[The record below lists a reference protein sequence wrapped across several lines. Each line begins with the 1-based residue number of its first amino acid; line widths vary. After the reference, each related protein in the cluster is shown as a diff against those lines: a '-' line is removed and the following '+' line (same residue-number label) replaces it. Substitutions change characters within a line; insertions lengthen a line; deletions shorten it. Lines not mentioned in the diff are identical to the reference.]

1 MLDLK
6 KLRETPEIF
15 KAGVAAK
22 SPKSA
27 EMIDQILELDKDRR
41 KWVAEVEALKA
52 ERNKA
57 NDQIAAAK
65 KAGKPAEDVLAAMKA
80 SSQKIKEI
88 DLKVGYVDSK
98 IASILAIIPNIP
110 HKDVPVAAGVTGNKV
125 VKTWGEPKK
134 LSFAGKD
141 HLDLANALGWIS
153 MEIGAKITGAGFP
166 VYFGEGARLQRALIN
181 LMLDTHT
188 QKHGYKESWAPAIVN
203 RASMI
208 GTGQVPKMEEDM
220 YSLYE
225 PETEKKHG
233 DFFLIPT
240 AEVPITNFFRD
251 DTLTEEQ
258 LPILMTGY
266 TPCFR
271 REAGTYGKDTRGLS
285 RVHQFDKVEL
295 VKIAHPD
302 HSEKELETLLA
313 NAEAILQALELPYR
327 VLLLGSGD
335 MSFSAAKCYDLEV
348 WAPVSQKWF
357 EVSSCSLFGDF
368 QARRANIRFRRKESG
383 KIDFCHTLNGSG
395 LALPRIVLALLEN
408 FQTADGKILFPKALQ
423 RYFSC

>member
-6 KLRETPEIF
+6 KLREAPDIY
-15 KAGVAAK
+15 KAGVASK
-22 SPKSA
+22 SPKAA

-65 KAGKPAEDVLAAMKA
+65 RSGQPADAILTAMKEA
-80 SSQKIKEI
+80 SQKIKEF
-88 DLKVGYVDSK
+88 DQRVGEVDSK
-98 IASILAIIPNIP
+98 IASILSNVPNIP
-110 HKDVPVAAGVTGNKV
+110 HKDVPVAPGATGNKV

-134 LSFAGKD
+134 LDFEGKD
-141 HLDLANALGWIS
+141 HLDLGNALGWIS
-153 MEIGAKITGAGFP
+153 METGSKITGAGFP

-181 LMLDTHT
+181 FMLDMHT
-188 QKHGYKESWAPAIVN
+188 QKHGYKEAWSPAIVN

-225 PETEKKHG
+225 PESEKKHG

-251 DTLTEEQ
+251 DTLGEEQ
-258 LPILMTGY
+258 LPVLMTGY

-302 HSEKELETLLA
+302 NSEQELETLLA
-313 NAEAILQALELPYR
+313 NAEAALQALELPYR

-368 QARRANIRFRRKESG
+368 QARRANIRFRRKENN

-395 LALPRIVLALLEN
+395 LALPRIVIALLEN
-408 FQTADGKILFPKALQ
+408 FQTAEGKINFPKALSK
-423 RYFSC
+423 YLS

>member
-6 KLRETPEIF
+6 KLRETPELY

-22 SPKSA
+22 SPKAA
-27 EMIDQILELDKDRR
+27 EFIDQILELDKDRR
-41 KWVAEVEALKA
+41 KWVAEVESLKA

-57 NDQIAAAK
+57 NEQIAAAK
-65 KAGKPAEDVLAAMKA
+65 KAGQSADAVLSAMKET
-80 SSQKIKEI
+80 SQKIK
-88 DLKVGYVDSK
+88 DFDQKVGDADSK
-98 IASILAIIPNIP
+98 IASILSNIPNIP
-110 HKDVPVAAGVTGNKV
+110 HKDVAVAPGTEGNKV

-134 LSFAGKD
+134 LSFQGKD

-166 VYFGEGARLQRALIN
+166 VYFGEGAKLQRALIN
-181 LMLDTHT
+181 FMLDMHT
-188 QKHGYKESWAPAIVN
+188 QKHGYKEAWSPAIVN

-220 YSLYE
+220 YSLYD
-225 PETEKKHG
+225 PEAEKKNG
-233 DFFLIPT
+233 NFFLIPT

-251 DTLTEEQ
+251 DTLSEEQ

-302 HSEKELETLLA
+302 HSEKELESLLA
-313 NAEAILQALELPYR
+313 NAEAVLQALELPYR

-348 WAPVSQKWF
+348 WAPVTQKWF

-368 QARRANIRFRRKESG
+368 QARRANIRFRRKENN
-383 KIDFCHTLNGSG
+383 KVDFCHTLNGSG
-395 LALPRIVLALLEN
+395 LALPRIVLTLMEN
-408 FQTADGKILFPKALQ
+408 FQDAQGKIHFPQALQ
-423 RYFSC
+423 RYL

>member
-6 KLRETPEIF
+6 KLRETPDVF
-15 KAGVAAK
+15 KAGVSAK
-22 SPKSA
+22 SPKAA
-27 EMIDQILELDKDRR
+27 ELIDQILILDQDRR

-57 NDQIAAAK
+57 NEQIAAAK
-65 KAGKPAEDVLAAMKA
+65 KSGQSADSILEAMKA
-80 SSQKIKEI
+80 SSQKIKEF
-88 DLKVGYVDSK
+88 DQKVGDVDKK
-98 IASILAIIPNIP
+98 IADFLAIIPNIP
-110 HKDVPVAAGVTGNKV
+110 HKDVPVAAGATGNKV

-134 LSFAGKD
+134 LAFQGKD
-141 HLDLANALGWIS
+141 HLDLGNALGWIS
-153 MEIGAKITGAGFP
+153 METGAKITGAGFP
-166 VYFGEGARLQRALIN
+166 VYFGEGARLQRALISF
-181 LMLDTHT
+181 MLDMHT
-188 QKHGYKESWAPAIVN
+188 QKHGYKEAWSPAIVN

-208 GTGQVPKMEEDM
+208 GTGQIPKMEEDM
-220 YSLYE
+220 YTLHE
-225 PETEKKHG
+225 PESEKKYG

-251 DTLTEEQ
+251 ETLDEDK
-258 LPILMTGY
+258 LPVLMTGY

-302 HSEKELETLLA
+302 NSEQELESLLA
-313 NAEAILQALELPYR
+313 NAEAVLQALELPYR

-348 WAPVSQKWF
+348 WAPVTQKWF

-368 QARRANIRFRRKESG
+368 QARRANIRFRRKEKG
-383 KIDFCHTLNGSG
+383 KVDFCHTLNGSG

-408 FQTADGKILFPKALQ
+408 FQDSEGKIHFPQALR
-423 RYFSC
+423 RYL

>member
-6 KLRETPEIF
+6 KLRESPEAH
-15 KAGVAAK
+15 KAGIAAK
-22 SPKSA
+22 SPKAA
-27 EMIDQILELDKDRR
+27 ELVDQILELDKDRR
-41 KWVAEVEALKA
+41 KWVAEVESLKA

-65 KAGKPAEDVLAAMKA
+65 KAGKPTDEVLSAMKIL
-80 SSQKIKEI
+80 SQKIKEF
-88 DLKVGYVDSK
+88 DDKVGDVDKK
-98 IASILAIIPNIP
+98 IANIMSVIPNIP
-110 HKDVPVAAGVTGNKV
+110 HKDVSVAAGTTGNKI
-125 VKTWGEPKK
+125 VKSWGEPRK
-134 LSFAGKD
+134 LSFPGKD
-141 HLDLANALGWIS
+141 HLDLGNALGWIS
-153 MEIGAKITGAGFP
+153 METGAKITGAGFP
-166 VYFGEGARLQRALIN
+166 VYFGEGAKLQRALISF
-181 LMLDTHT
+181 MLDMHT
-188 QKHGYKESWAPAIVN
+188 QKHGYKEAWSPAIVN

-208 GTGQVPKMEEDM
+208 GTGQIPKMEEDM
-220 YSLYE
+220 YSLYD
-225 PETEKKHG
+225 PESEKKHG

-251 DTLTEEQ
+251 ETLSEDQ

-313 NAEAILQALELPYR
+313 NAEAVLQALELPYR

-348 WAPVSQKWF
+348 WAPVTQKWF

-368 QARRANIRFRRKESG
+368 QARRANIRFRRKENN

-395 LALPRIVLALLEN
+395 LALPRIVLALMEN
-408 FQTADGKILFPKALQ
+408 FQDCEGKIHFPQALKK
-423 RYFSC
+423 YLS

>member
-6 KLRETPEIF
+6 KLREAPDIY
-15 KAGVAAK
+15 KAGVASK
-22 SPKSA
+22 SPKAA

-65 KAGKPAEDVLAAMKA
+65 RSGQPADAILAAMKE
-80 SSQKIKEI
+80 SSQKIKEF
-88 DLKVGYVDSK
+88 DQKVGDVDSK
-98 IASILAIIPNIP
+98 IGSILSNIPNIP
-110 HKDVPVAAGVTGNKV
+110 HKDVPVAPGATGNKV

-134 LSFAGKD
+134 LGFEGKD
-141 HLDLANALGWIS
+141 HLDLGNALGWIS
-153 MEIGAKITGAGFP
+153 METGSKITGAGFP

-181 LMLDTHT
+181 FMLDMHT
-188 QKHGYKESWAPAIVN
+188 QKHGYKEAWSPAIVN

-225 PETEKKHG
+225 PESEKKHG

-251 DTLTEEQ
+251 DTLSEEQ

-302 HSEKELETLLA
+302 NSEQELETLLA
-313 NAEAILQALELPYR
+313 NAEAVLQALELPYR

-357 EVSSCSLFGDF
+357 EVSSCSMFGDF
-368 QARRANIRFRRKESG
+368 QARRANIRFRRKENN
-383 KIDFCHTLNGSG
+383 KVDFCHTLNGSG

-408 FQTADGKILFPKALQ
+408 FQDENGKIHFPQAL
-423 RYFSC
+423 RKYLS